1 MINDDKFIKDI
12 ESVFSRDK
20 VIFELYKEFGMP
32 EKNESEDVYN
42 ELISSIISQQL
53 SVKAAKTI
61 YGRFIKIFKN
71 GNPTPNAILEKEF
84 EQLRAV
90 GLSGQKSN
98 YVKNVA
104 QFFLEH
110 QLLDTNWNNK
120 SDEEIISLLT
130 QIKGVGIWTV
140 QMSLMFTLN
149 RPDVFPVGDL
159 GIQLGM
165 KSMYKLEMEGKVLKN
180 KLVEIADNWK
190 PYRSIA
196 SKLVWKAK
204 DAV

>member
-1 MINDDKFIKDI
+1 MINREKFIKDI

-20 VIFELYKEFGMP
+20 VLFELYKEFGIP
-32 EKNESEDVYN
+32 EENESEDVYN

-53 SVKAAKTI
+53 SIKAAKTI
-61 YGRFIKIFKN
+61 YGRFIKLFDDE
-71 GNPTPNAILEKEF
+71 NPTPKAILEIEF
-84 EQLRAV
+84 DQLRAV

-110 QLLDTNWNNK
+110 QLLDTTWNNRG
-120 SDEEIISLLT
+120 DEEIISLLT

-149 RPDVFPVGDL
+149 RLDVFPVGDL

-165 KSMYKLEMEGKVLKN
+165 KSMYKLESEGKALKN
-180 KLVEIADNWK
+180 RLVEIADKWK

-204 DAV
+204 DSI